1 MTDIRAVVHWI
12 KPEQGLVNPRMFFST
27 GAGHPMARAGSYAA
41 GFMQQ

>member
-12 KPEQGLVNPRMFFST
+12 KPEQGLVNPRMFST